1 MRWISRIDL
10 LRLVLL
16 LALTGGVFAY
26 RMAGSASAAV
36 GSAIVVNTLVDD
48 ATAGDRFCTLRE
60 AINNANANTDT
71 TSGDCV
77 AGSSDDTVTFA
88 VTGTI
93 TLASATPAI
102 SDAAGLTVDG
112 PGRDMLT
119 ISGGDAV
126 QVVNVPSGATLVLEG
141 VTVANGAEHEGG
153 GIHNEGVVR
162 VSDSGIAANR
172 ALDGGALGGGIYN
185 SGALTVLNSM
195 ISNNFAGFPSGAAGG
210 GGGIYNRGTLTVSHA
225 SFSDNFAGGVAG
237 GMINVGNTVVSDSTF
252 SGNSGHNGSTGAISN
267 GGTLTVSTSTFTANA
282 ALIGS
287 GGAINNFG
295 SLTVSDSTF
304 SSNTANLDSA
314 AISLSP

>member
-26 RMAGSASAAV
+26 GMAGSASAAV

-77 AGSSDDTVTFA
+77 AGSSDYTVTFA

-195 ISNNFAGFPSGAAGG
+195 ISNNFAGFPSAGG
-210 GGGIYNRGTLTVSHA
+210 RRRGDLQPRHG
-225 SFSDNFAGGVAG
+225 DR
-237 GMINVGNTVVSDSTF
+237 
-252 SGNSGHNGSTGAISN
+252 
-267 GGTLTVSTSTFTANA
+267 
-282 ALIGS
+282 
-287 GGAINNFG
+287 
-295 SLTVSDSTF
+295 
-304 SSNTANLDSA
+304 
-314 AISLSP
+314 LSRELLRQLRRRRRGRHDQCR